1 MRIKKILLSFLF
13 LFCAGCQT
21 PGYYITDSPLQLPDI
36 RRAVNAVIGKPRQVS
51 INGREM
57 VSEYHDAKFS
67 PLDEAAKNKDRYQTK
82 VSILGPRRPY
92 EVNIV
97 VVFEQF
103 EPEVGAYVVRQIDES
118 LSRQRAIAVRKAL
131 NLSLEKQSGFDGER
145 PF

>member
-1 MRIKKILLSFLF
+1 MIRKTFLSFIILLFF
-13 LFCAGCQT
+13 GCQT

-57 VSEYHDAKFS
+57 VSEYHDAKFL
-67 PLDEAAKNKDRYQTK
+67 PLEEGAKNKDRYQTK

-92 EVNIV
+92 EVNIIV
-97 VVFEQF
+97 MIEQY
-103 EPEVGAYVVRQIDES
+103 EPQTGAYVPRQVDEG
-118 LSRQRAIAVRKAL
+118 LSYQRAITIRKAL
-131 NLSLEKQSGFDGER
+131 NLSLDRQTGFDGEK